1 MSNDK
6 ICDGCNNNEMC
17 KNIPIIEE
25 VNVNMDQKYIKY
37 ILKYKTEIEDVKEI
51 EKKYQIQFKRDL
63 L

>member
-1 MSNDK
+1 
-6 ICDGCNNNEMC
+6 
-17 KNIPIIEE
+17 
-25 VNVNMDQKYIKY
+25 MDQKYIKY